1 MTLLDATPVDYQR
14 LRRRRL
20 LLGGIALLVVL
31 SLAGYLYWP
40 RYVARR
46 TVTHFMD
53 AIQRHNYQ
61 MAYFIWQA
69 NPREYSMDRFMQD
82 WGPSSSWGTIKTFS
96 IDGVESP
103 GSNSSGL
110 VVFVK
115 INGRHDEARLWVERK
130 THELSFYE
138 F

>member
-1 MTLLDATPVDYQR
+1 MTLLDAVPVDHQR
-14 LRRRRL
+14 LRRRRML
-20 LLGGIALLVVL
+20 LAAIGLLLVVA
-31 SLAGYLYWP
+31 LAGYFYWP
-40 RYVARR
+40 RYEARR
-46 TVTHFMD
+46 TVTRFMD
-53 AIQRHNYQ
+53 AILRHNYQ

-69 NPREYSMDRFMQD
+69 NPHEYSMDHFMQD
-82 WGPSSSWGTIKTFS
+82 WGPSSSWGTIQKYD

-130 THELSFYE
+130 THELSFYG